1 MPAYGVIGGQWG
13 DEGKGK
19 VVDYLAQDADVVAR
33 FSGGNN
39 AGHTVLNEQGEF
51 KLHLVPSGIFSPQTT
66 CVIGNG
72 LVLDLNVLRAEVE
85 SLQAR
90 GVDVSRLQVS
100 DRAHIIMPYHILQD
114 QLEEKARGENAL
126 GTTGRGV
133 GPAYVDKTARSGVRV
148 GDLLNK
154 EELHA
159 RLRQVVKD
167 KNILIQRMY
176 GGEPFSVNQILESCS
191 EWREWLN
198 PFISAVEST
207 VQTAL
212 NAGKRIL
219 LEGAQG
225 ALLDLDHGTYPY
237 VTSSH
242 PTIGGAA
249 IGLGIGYRSLEGV
262 AGVYKAYTTR
272 VGSGPMP
279 TELDE
284 TIGESIREK
293 AWEYGTTTG
302 RARRVGWFDGIAAR
316 YSALVNEFSA
326 AILTRLDV
334 LDGFDTVKVC
344 VGYRLNGKQINYFPS
359 SASTLARC
367 EPVYEEI
374 KGWDQP
380 TAGLTTWEKLPTNA
394 RTYVERLQEVIGCP
408 IVIISTGPHRHET
421 IQIHKFI
428 PST

>member
-19 VVDYLAQDADVVAR
+19 IIDYLAQDADIVAR

-51 KLHLVPSGIFSPQTT
+51 KLHLIPSGIFATQAT

-72 LVLDLNVLRAEVE
+72 LVLDINVLRAEVE
-85 SLQAR
+85 GLEAR
-90 GVDVSRLQVS
+90 GVDTSRLQVS

-114 QLEEKARGENAL
+114 QLEEKYRGQNAL

-133 GPAYVDKTARSGVRV
+133 GPAYVDKTARSGIRV

-154 EELHA
+154 EELNT
-159 RLRQVVKD
+159 RLRQIVAE
-167 KNILIQRMY
+167 KNILIQRLY
-176 GGEPFSVNQILESCS
+176 GGEPFSPDEILDACS
-191 EWREWLN
+191 EWREWLA
-198 PFISAVEST
+198 PFIAPVEST

-212 NAGKRIL
+212 NAGKKIL

-249 IGLGIGYRSLEGV
+249 IGLGIGYRSLKGV

-284 TIGESIREK
+284 TTGESIRDK

-316 YSALVNEFSA
+316 YSASVNEFSA
-326 AILTRLDV
+326 SILTRLDV
-334 LDGFDTVKVC
+334 LDGFDKVRIC
-344 VGYRLNGKQINYFPS
+344 VGYRLDGQRINYFPS

-367 EPVYEEI
+367 EPIYEDFE
-374 KGWDQP
+374 GWDQP
-380 TAGLTTWEKLPTNA
+380 TAGLTVWKKLPSKA
-394 RTYVERLQEVIGCP
+394 QVYVERLQEVIGCP
-408 IVIISTGPHRHET
+408 IAIISTGPHRHET
-421 IQIHKFI
+421 IQIHEFI
-428 PST
+428 A